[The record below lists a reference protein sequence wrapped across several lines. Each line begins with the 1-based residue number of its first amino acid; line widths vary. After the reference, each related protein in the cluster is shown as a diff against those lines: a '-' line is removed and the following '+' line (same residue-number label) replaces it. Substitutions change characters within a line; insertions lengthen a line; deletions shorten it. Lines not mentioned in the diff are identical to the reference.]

1 MTNTSDQVEKKLL
14 ATGVVQF
21 PPNVHGVY
29 VERQE
34 SGDTVLTVRQNHARM
49 PFILD
54 DEACAH
60 LAALLTPRAAGQ

>member
-34 SGDTVLTVRQNHARM
+34 SGNTVLTIRQATRECRSSSTTRRAR
-49 PFILD
+49 
-54 DEACAH
+54 
-60 LAALLTPRAAGQ
+60 T